1 VRRFPPAVEREREQ
15 ERVAVIKRRIELERQ
30 LLIAIIASCLYFVL
44 VGAGALVVTLL
55 LLDTTRSDELTRV
68 AALSLAGGALG
79 ATVRALYEMMESFEY
94 GRWELADGT
103 LINRG
108 LRRSAQARK
117 LFILDLPEQLA
128 TPGKEPDEEDVLT
141 EEEKDLAPS
150 RELLDRMT
158 KEELAEVAAQEQER
172 AALGLTRVEYTML
185 RKAED
190 AAARAYGFSLFDLPL
205 LILLPLLGAALGLVA
220 FAGLVGGFL
229 VASGSSSP
237 SYSPAGLLFVAA
249 LAGMFAPNFIASL
262 ARAADAI
269 FGKTSEPPTIT
280 SVQAGRPG
288 TSATRRQ

>member
-1 VRRFPPAVEREREQ
+1 VEREREQ
-15 ERVAVIKRRIELERQ
+15 EREAVIKRRIELERQ
-30 LLIAIIASCLYFVL
+30 LVIAIIASCAYFVL

-55 LLDTTRSDELTRV
+55 LLDTTRSDELERV

-79 ATVRALYEMMESFEY
+79 ATVRALYEMMGSFEG

-108 LRRSAQARK
+108 LRRSAQAHK
-117 LFILDLPEQLA
+117 LFMLDLPDQPEA
-128 TPGKEPDEEDVLT
+128 HDPEPQEEDVLT
-141 EEEKDLAPS
+141 QEEKNLAPS
-150 RELLDRMT
+150 REVLNRMT
-158 KEELAEVAAQEQER
+158 KDELAELAAQEQER
-172 AALGLTRVEYTML
+172 ATLGLTRIEYAML

-190 AAARAYGFSLFDLPL
+190 AAADAYGFSLFDLPL

-237 SYSPAGLLFVAA
+237 TYSPAGLLFVAA

-269 FGKTSEPPTIT
+269 FGKASEPPTST

-288 TSATRRQ
+288 TAAARRR